1 MFYKELYLLQYI
13 TLLSHPSDYDD
24 ILYDQVYNI
33 SFHQK
38 LESNQYNACL
48 AITGAILGPS
58 KEEFCQERG
67 LESFQLRCW
76 HRKLGMFYKT
86 CESKSPQY
94 LFKLIPEKTSS
105 YVTKNADNTPFLI
118 RSKTFMRIFSFRRPP
133 VSETT

>member
-1 MFYKELYLLQYI
+1 M
-13 TLLSHPSDYDD
+13 
-24 ILYDQVYNI
+24 
-33 SFHQK
+33 
-38 LESNQYNACL
+38 

-67 LESFQLRCW
+67 LESFQLRRW